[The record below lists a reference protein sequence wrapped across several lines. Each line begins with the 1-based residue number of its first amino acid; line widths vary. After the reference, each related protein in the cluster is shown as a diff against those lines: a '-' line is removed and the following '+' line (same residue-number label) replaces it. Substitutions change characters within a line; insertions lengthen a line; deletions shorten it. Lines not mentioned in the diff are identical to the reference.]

1 MPSWEGGF
9 GRKALRPV
17 RILGRDPERG
27 ALSQSGNRVGKEG
40 KSWCPQESRRQD
52 EEGRGKL
59 RGKARE
65 GRIKEFVLPP
75 VPAPSLAFS
84 LLLALLPIPPTER
97 C

>member
-59 RGKARE
+59 RGE
-65 GRIKEFVLPP
+65 GQGGQDQRICASTGPCSFSCLLSSSCSSSH
-75 VPAPSLAFS
+75 PSN
-84 LLLALLPIPPTER
+84 
-97 C
+97 